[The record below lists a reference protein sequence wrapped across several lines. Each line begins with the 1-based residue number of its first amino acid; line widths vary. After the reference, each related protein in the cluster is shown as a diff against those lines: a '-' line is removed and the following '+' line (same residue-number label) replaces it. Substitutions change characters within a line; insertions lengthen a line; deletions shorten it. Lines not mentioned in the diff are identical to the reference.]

1 MYRISSMRQLC
12 IGAALVLGLFA
23 MLPAAAQ
30 DPGPFEGEVPVASQ
44 DIAERNAALPRAMA
58 DLLVK
63 LTGDPEA
70 ATDPAFAEAL
80 QRAPALMQ
88 QFRYRQSA
96 GRLSLIAS
104 FERRA
109 VLDSI
114 ERAGR
119 RLWAEPR
126 PQPVVWLAIDDGRG
140 PRLVGTAQAQAVAAL
155 RDRAV
160 ARGLKLSFPLLDL
173 EDQRLIDA
181 GRVWNSDI
189 AAVAAATRRYAAN
202 SALFGRLSRGGEGW
216 VADWSVLDGD
226 RVIGQQRSTDAEAAA
241 VLAAGADFAVTTLAR
256 HHAEQQMDAGPA
268 GAHAIWVE
276 GIADA
281 ADYARAVGYL
291 QRLPSVRGVQP
302 VRSSGERVLLL
313 LDLGSGIE
321 GFGRRLAN
329 EGVLEPLPA
338 APGGG
343 ERRFLL
349 QP

>member
-1 MYRISSMRQLC
+1 MRLLC
-12 IGAALVLGLFA
+12 ISALLALGLFA
-23 MLPAAAQ
+23 VLPAAAQ
-30 DPGPFEGEVPVASQ
+30 EPGPFEGEAAVASQ
-44 DIAERNAALPRAMA
+44 EAAERTAALPRAMA

-63 LTGDPEA
+63 LNSDPKA
-70 ATDPAFAEAL
+70 ATDPAFAEDL
-80 QRAPALMQ
+80 QRAPTLMQ
-88 QFRYRQSA
+88 QFRYRPSG

-119 RLWAEPR
+119 RVWAEPR

-140 PRLVGTAQAQAVAAL
+140 PRLVGTAQAQAVAPL
-155 RDRAV
+155 RDRAI

-181 GRVWNSDI
+181 GRVWNSDV

-202 SALFGRLSRGGEGW
+202 TALFGRLSRGGDGW
-216 VADWSVLDGD
+216 IADWSVLDGD
-226 RVIGQQRSTDAEAAA
+226 NVIGKQRSTDAEAAA
-241 VLAAGADFAVTTLAR
+241 VLAAGADFAATTLAR

-268 GAHAIWVE
+268 GSYAIWVE

-281 ADYARAVGYL
+281 ADYARAMGYL
-291 QRLPSVRGVQP
+291 QRLPTVRGVQP

-313 LDLGSGIE
+313 LELGTGLD

-329 EGVLEPLPA
+329 EGVLEPLPG
-338 APGGG
+338 APGDA